1 MPLVWEPP
9 SGLTVRAA
17 AFLRAHGRA
26 GVVPVAY
33 EHDDM
38 ELRRRLLEVF
48 GAVPGDP
55 VARLHEL
62 RERYAGL
69 SWPSPFFG
77 EQVFL
82 DPVLDPEPGDP
93 RIEFRS
99 AVHPTTDDVPG
110 ARLLLDGTVV
120 IGRDGEPEVS
130 AFPSLDH
137 LIETDALLHAL
148 RGAPELDPAEVGGPA
163 ARPIPEASGP
173 TSRWWTD
180 GRAVRHLDTTWVELG
195 DSPLPTDRAWAAPAG
210 LLAAASADSGRM
222 PA

>member
-1 MPLVWEPP
+1 MPYVLDPP
-9 SGLTVRAA
+9 SGLTARAT

-33 EHDDM
+33 EHDDI
-38 ELRRRLLEVF
+38 ELRQRLFEAF
-48 GAVPGDP
+48 GPVPGDP
-55 VARLHEL
+55 VALLREL
-62 RERYAGL
+62 RQRYAGL

-82 DPVLDPEPGDP
+82 DPLLDPEPGDP
-93 RIEFRS
+93 RIEFRY
-99 AVHPTTDDVPG
+99 AVHPTTAGCPG
-110 ARLLLDGTVV
+110 AHLLLDGTVV
-120 IGRDGEPEVS
+120 IGRAGEPGVA

-137 LIETDALLHAL
+137 LIETDALLHSL
-148 RGAPELDPAEVGGPA
+148 RGAPELDPAAVDGPA
-163 ARPIPEASGP
+163 VRPVPEASGP

-195 DSPLPTDRAWAAPAG
+195 DSPLPTDRAWALPTG
-210 LLAAASADSGRM
+210 LLPAAPEGSGRL